1 MAPSTR
7 IGRNMTQAFMNR
19 RKQSGFTL
27 IELTIV
33 IVIILIL
40 VAIAAPI
47 YDKSVIHARE
57 VTLKQDLDTLRKCI
71 DSYTMDKE
79 RAPQSL
85 DDLVSAGYL
94 RELPTDPFT
103 RSKDTWVVVQEDIY
117 NSIDQTE
124 PGITDV
130 HSGATGTSLDGTPYS
145 SW

>member
-1 MAPSTR
+1 
-7 IGRNMTQAFMNR
+7 MNLKLTSR
-19 RKQSGFTL
+19 QRGFTL

-40 VAIAAPI
+40 VAIAAPM
-47 YDKSVIHARE
+47 YSQSVIRARE
-57 VTLKQDLDTLRKCI
+57 ATLRQDLDTLRKCI
-71 DSYTMDKE
+71 DQYTLDKE

-85 DDLVSAGYL
+85 DDLVTAGYL
-94 RELPTDPFT
+94 REIPMDPIT
-103 RSKDTWVVVQEDIY
+103 RQRDTWQVVQEDLY

-130 HSGATGTSLDGTPYS
+130 HSGAPGTGTDGTPYS

>member
-1 MAPSTR
+1 
-7 IGRNMTQAFMNR
+7 
-19 RKQSGFTL
+19 L
-27 IELTIV
+27 
-33 IVIILIL
+33 
-40 VAIAAPI
+40 
-47 YDKSVIHARE
+47 
-57 VTLKQDLDTLRKCI
+57 
-71 DSYTMDKE
+71 DKE

-124 PGITDV
+124 SGITDIR
-130 HSGATGTSLDGTPYS
+130 SGAKGNAIDGTPYS

>member
-1 MAPSTR
+1 
-7 IGRNMTQAFMNR
+7 MTQR
-19 RKQSGFTL
+19 LTIRKKQSGFTL
-27 IELTIV
+27 IELTIA
-33 IVIILIL
+33 IVIILIF
-40 VAIAAPI
+40 VAIAAPM
-47 YDKSVIHARE
+47 YSHSVVRARE
-57 VTLKQDLDTLRKCI
+57 ATLKQDLDTLRKCI

-124 PGITDV
+124 SGITDIR
-130 HSGATGTSLDGTPYS
+130 SGAKGNAIDGTPYS

>member
-1 MAPSTR
+1 MRLALKSR
-7 IGRNMTQAFMNR
+7 QR
-19 RKQSGFTL
+19 GFTL

-40 VAIAAPI
+40 VAIAAPM
-47 YDKSVIHARE
+47 YSASVTRAKEAVLR
-57 VTLKQDLDTLRKCI
+57 QDLDSLRKVI
-71 DSYTMDKE
+71 DQYTLDKE

-94 RELPTDPFT
+94 REIPVDPFT
-103 RSKDTWVVVQEDIY
+103 RARDTWVVVQEDLY
-117 NSIDQTE
+117 NSIDQTQ

-130 HSGATGTSLDGTPYS
+130 HSGAGGTGTDGTPYS

>member
-1 MAPSTR
+1 
-7 IGRNMTQAFMNR
+7 MTQR
-19 RKQSGFTL
+19 LTIRKDQSGFTL

-40 VAIAAPI
+40 VAIAAPM
-47 YDKSVIHARE
+47 YSHSVVRARE
-57 VTLKQDLDTLRKCI
+57 ATLKQDLDTLRKCI

-103 RSKDTWVVVQEDIY
+103 RSKDTWVVVQEDLY